1 MPINNNLQIETQFN
15 NYLDIDKDFNLIS
28 LLQISEIILNNQIIS
43 VLNND

>member
-15 NYLDIDKDFNLIS
+15 NYLDKDKDFNLIS